1 LKISNLFLYSGQIY
15 RAIIILGSALIL
27 TYFFPKTLSLKQTFK
42 EGEIWNHP
50 DVHAP
55 FDFTYSIS
63 NPEINDSSSQ
73 SIKNLTNII
82 SNKFK
87 LSNDSIQ
94 QLSKEIHSFL
104 QTSDS
109 LTYKQKRAFSKY
121 ISLKY
126 HLDSLL
132 IKQFILDS
140 LINKN
145 SSLGNHLIPKKIL
158 RNQLIIQRNE
168 RIDHEKFIILNTLKN
183 LRIKTKTFRW
193 FTLGGFFILTI
204 LTLLL
209 LLYFYKNFYQSAF
222 INNQEL
228 SIIIFNFT
236 LTIFLIFIVQKYLP
250 FLLYATPVIIL
261 PIIIKTFFDD
271 KMAVVTSISAFLLAA
286 FGLYR
291 PFEFIFIQTGASLA
305 AILIIKDITNR
316 SRLFLSM
323 LKIVLIYTG
332 LYLIFLLI
340 QYGGIE
346 GINYYIPLFFA
357 ISGVLAIAFI
367 HELILLIEKIYGIA
381 SDVSLLELQNTNNKL
396 LRLLAEKAPGTFQ
409 HSMQV
414 ANLAES
420 IANEIGADSMLV
432 RVGAL
437 YHDIGKLKN
446 PKYFTENQTSGVN
459 PHDKLTPE
467 QSAKIIIAHVLD
479 GIEMA
484 RKNNIPERIV
494 DFIRTHHGTGLV
506 YYFYKK
512 ALEQNPEVDE
522 SKFRYPGPNPFSKE
536 TAILMMADSVEAASK
551 SLKNPTSKNIIEL
564 VDKIINKQ
572 VQEGLFNNANITLK
586 EINKAKKILKT
597 KLKSIYHT
605 RVEYPE

>member
-1 LKISNLFLYSGQIY
+1 MKISNLFLYSGQIY

-27 TYFFPKTLSLKQTFK
+27 TYFFPKNLSLKQTFK

-109 LTYKQKRAFSKY
+109 LTYKQKRSFSKY

-132 IKQFILDS
+132 IKQIILDS
-140 LINKN
+140 LLNKN
-145 SSLGNHLIPKKIL
+145 SSLGNHLISKKIL

-183 LRIKTKTFRW
+183 LRIKIRTFRW

-228 SIIIFNFT
+228 SIIFFNFT
-236 LTIFLIFIVQKYLP
+236 LTIFLTFIVQKYLP

-286 FGLYR
+286 FGLYS

-323 LKIVLIYTG
+323 LKIVLIYIG
-332 LYLIFLLI
+332 LYFIFLLI

-346 GINYYIPLFFA
+346 SINYYIPLFFA

-367 HELILLIEKIYGIA
+367 HELILFIEKIYGIA

-551 SLKNPTSKNIIEL
+551 SLKNPTSKDIIEL
-564 VDKIINKQ
+564 VDKIIDKQ
-572 VQEGLFNNANITLK
+572 VKEGLFNNANITLK

-605 RVEYPE
+605 RIEYPG

>member
-1 LKISNLFLYSGQIY
+1 MKISNLFLYSGQIY

-109 LTYKQKRAFSKY
+109 LTYKQKRSFSKY

-145 SSLGNHLIPKKIL
+145 SSLGNHLISKKIL

-183 LRIKTKTFRW
+183 LRIKIRTFRW

-286 FGLYR
+286 FGLYS
-291 PFEFIFIQTGASLA
+291 PFEFIFIQSGASLA

-323 LKIVLIYTG
+323 LKIVLIYIG
-332 LYLIFLLI
+332 LYFLFLLI

-512 ALEQNPEVDE
+512 ALEHNPEVDE